1 MNGIHYQNKGVNMDR
16 IKDIMD
22 DIRYLEVLG
31 LESNEI
37 FESILRDY
45 ADTDNKDILTAFTK
59 CGYTVNL

>member
-1 MNGIHYQNKGVNMDR
+1 MDK

-31 LESNEI
+31 LESDEI
-37 FESILRDY
+37 FDSISRDY